1 MFLSLLVASAALFAA
16 EGPRIDALYNGA
28 TLAPPT
34 MVSPGSLQVLFG
46 EGLAGGTATATSI
59 PLPTEL
65 LGTRVTVNGVPAP
78 LFYVSPTQINL
89 QVPSIPD
96 SPLTVIVHSNGRAST
111 PFVRGLVRPLAV
123 GVFSLDGSGC
133 GPSQVY
139 NILPDGTT
147 ELNQPGRSASPGQ
160 RLRLF
165 TTGSSNRSPKFPDG
179 TPAPAS
185 TRFDSCCG
193 AGLYFGD
200 KRIGYWLGRKRAA
213 GLIGVDEAEVQID
226 SDLSS
231 FWGFPQGCNL
241 PVYFSNSTWASQ
253 TFPLSI
259 ARGAQCEARSE
270 SDIVWK
276 YGRVVWYRLV
286 RPDLPAGMHEEMR
299 VDLFRREADYAYRPL
314 GFNQVG
320 PLYYPPSSCPAVEA
334 VPRLSGGTL
343 TIQTPALE
351 PLDLEPETV
360 NGQPEYRYT
369 LPNGTIVPGELKATL
384 AGWPDTGPLTAV
396 TRVPRPIRIT
406 TEFPRGALL
415 RFSGL
420 RVTWTGG
427 EDDPDSQVRIAV
439 HMGGRTSG
447 DYLSVRASSGGVV
460 VPPSLTRN
468 ATIDEIRIYQ
478 EGRLP
483 QWMDVPGF
491 YQFANE
497 YLYEWRYILR

>member
-1 MFLSLLVASAALFAA
+1 MDELSGIALSGQICRRECTRKCEWIYSGAR
-16 EGPRIDALYNGA
+16 RITHID
-28 TLAPPT
+28 
-34 MVSPGSLQVLFG
+34 
-46 EGLAGGTATATSI
+46 
-59 PLPTEL
+59 
-65 LGTRVTVNGVPAP
+65 
-78 LFYVSPTQINL
+78 
-89 QVPSIPD
+89 
-96 SPLTVIVHSNGRAST
+96 
-111 PFVRGLVRPLAV
+111 
-123 GVFSLDGSGC
+123 
-133 GPSQVY
+133 
-139 NILPDGTT
+139 
-147 ELNQPGRSASPGQ
+147 RSASIRSGHC
-160 RLRLF
+160 
-165 TTGSSNRSPKFPDG
+165 TTRPQAALPWKPFRVFLAERSP
-179 TPAPAS
+179 S
-185 TRFDSCCG
+185 
-193 AGLYFGD
+193 
-200 KRIGYWLGRKRAA
+200 KR
-213 GLIGVDEAEVQID
+213 Q
-226 SDLSS
+226 
-231 FWGFPQGCNL
+231 P
-241 PVYFSNSTWASQ
+241 
-253 TFPLSI
+253 
-259 ARGAQCEARSE
+259 
-270 SDIVWK
+270 
-276 YGRVVWYRLV
+276 
-286 RPDLPAGMHEEMR
+286 
-299 VDLFRREADYAYRPL
+299 
-314 GFNQVG
+314 
-320 PLYYPPSSCPAVEA
+320 
-334 VPRLSGGTL
+334 
-343 TIQTPALE
+343 LE

-491 YQFANE
+491 NQFANE